1 MAIAREVIGDAG
13 SLQVAQLTATVNHLL
28 LILEQ
33 VALEGGTDA
42 ELGFDALAAAINTG
56 IDGGTYAVG
65 VATGLSLEGVKATP
79 VQPTRPTR
87 KTVTMTENS
96 NFV

>member
-13 SLQVAQLTATVNHLL
+13 SQQVIQLTATVNHLL

-33 VALEGGTDA
+33 VALEGGTNA
-42 ELGFDALAAAINTG
+42 ELGFDALASAINNG
-56 IDGGTYAVG
+56 VDSGTYAVG
-65 VATGLSLEGVKATP
+65 VATELDLVGVKATP
-79 VQPTRPTR
+79 GAPAAPIR
-87 KTVTMTENS
+87 KSVDMDANS